1 MENFIFC
8 VVVHPQTAASFSF
21 LHSLPIWHGKN
32 KDCTNDYPFE
42 DRKPQLTTTVHVIF
56 EQ

>member
-8 VVVHPQTAASFSF
+8 VVVHPQTAASFIF
-21 LHSLPIWHGKN
+21 LHSLPIWYGKN

-42 DRKPQLTTTVHVIF
+42 DRKPQQANTVYLTF

>member
-8 VVVHPQTAASFSF
+8 VVVYPQTAASFIF
-21 LHSLPIWHGKN
+21 LHSLPIWYGKN

-42 DRKPQLTTTVHVIF
+42 DRKPQQANKVHLTF